1 MIEWTAADDAYLIAH
16 RETPL
21 RTLQRTLKRTTQ
33 AIRHRRATLGLTR
46 GRAWSDDEITRLLDG
61 QPVTRTARAQ
71 QQMML
76 RIERCER

>member
-33 AIRHRRATLGLTR
+33 AIRHRRRALGLTR
-46 GRAWSDDEITRLLDG
+46 DRSWTALEIQSLLDG
-61 QPVTRTARAQ
+61 QTVPTRTARAQ
-71 QQMML
+71 EAMMA
-76 RIERCER
+76 RVA